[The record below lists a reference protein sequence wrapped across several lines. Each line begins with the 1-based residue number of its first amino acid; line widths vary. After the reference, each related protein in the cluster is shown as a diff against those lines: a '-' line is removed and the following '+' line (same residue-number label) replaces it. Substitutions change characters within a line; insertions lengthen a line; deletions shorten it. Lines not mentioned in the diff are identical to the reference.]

1 MLQHSTIKF
10 NLMVVGITVVF
21 AGCAGGGGSSNLTN
35 TSSYNTPV
43 LAGTIDPLVGTSE
56 GYAITTIKSKDI
68 NADGVDE
75 VVIGGRESQLFVDAN
90 HQKNQLAIFGWNNNS
105 TKLTNETSTWF
116 SGSDNVITG
125 TEPSIK
131 FGNFTGQA
139 GDQLDMFVAGGTDS
153 DGVLAPSIIFKNNG
167 NNTFTRVDLPGSDGW
182 AHGSDVGDINGD
194 GIDDMISVGYGTRYS
209 TTILGG
215 PTPSV
220 IQNNSSGGD
229 SVTLGEFLGAGNGT
243 YALFTNGTATP
254 TFQKFNTS
262 TKNWDS
268 QGISIIDEDT
278 NLAVNIPTGRHTI
291 RIQAIEVNDDGLQ
304 DFLMITRPN
313 NGENGW
319 DESTQKSYVEFY
331 KNLGG
336 GKFEKT
342 ALFFKDNALFYNVE
356 VKDIDG
362 DGVDDIFLGS
372 TGDGSTVLMGN
383 ANGSDIVYAE
393 ASAEMIAQFEDEI
406 SENSGIGAVN
416 IVKGPGGKSYL
427 VGTAKS
433 YNGDN
438 QLEKVYYS
446 EITNSGVV
454 TLDENVAALQE
465 MWPQLSAAEAEEIL
479 SLTGTQ
485 FSNGVITNL
494 AKAHNPV
501 GQLLIPTRT
510 GRFVPMRGSVSGV
523 NFGGSA
529 KMIATDSFNR
539 GYNINMSGTAV
550 DGENLWTKRTFTP
563 TDYSSAALSL
573 SERVV
578 TLGDYKF
585 STNSDNQTSF
595 AYSGIRLSDDFGL
608 QVSLAQLSTNPW
620 LNLSGAWGK
629 ISGANLAEISGVY
642 TKSKYTIRGGI
653 IRTTTE
659 FQPGLVTEISPITS
673 AWTDVEFGVNE
684 NFTLGSGIFP
694 TAVSGDITA
703 EIPTGVD
710 SNGEVKYKSVKADII
725 SSLVGYARMNYSNQ
739 LKNHKNI
746 TYGVS
751 TISSTTKN
759 ASLFANIKIVF

>member
-1 MLQHSTIKF
+1 MLQHSSIKF

-131 FGNFTGQA
+131 FGDFTGQA

-304 DFLMITRPN
+304 DFLMIPRPN
-313 NGENGW
+313 NGESGW

-406 SENSGIGAVN
+406 NENSGIGAVN

-433 YNGDN
+433 YQGNN

-454 TLDENVAALQE
+454 TLNQNVAALQS
-465 MWPQLSAAEAEEIL
+465 MWPHLSNAEAEEIL

-510 GRFVPMRGSVSGV
+510 GRFVPIRGSISGA

-529 KMIATDSFNR
+529 KMMATDSFNR
-539 GYNINMSGTAV
+539 GYSINMSGTAV
-550 DGENLWTKRTFTP
+550 DGENLWAKRTFTP

-573 SERVV
+573 SEGLV
-578 TLGDYKF
+578 TLGDYKL
-585 STNSDNQTSF
+585 SINSDNQTSF
-595 AYSGIRLSDDFGL
+595 AYNGIRLSDDFGL

-673 AWTDVEFGVNE
+673 AWTDVEFGVDE
-684 NFTLGSGIFP
+684 NLTLGSGIFP

-703 EIPTGVD
+703 EMPTGVD
-710 SNGEVKYKSVKADII
+710 SNGEVKYQSVKADII

-739 LKNHKNI
+739 LKNYKNI
-746 TYGVS
+746 TYNVS

-759 ASLFANIKIVF
+759 ASLFANVKIEF

>member
-1 MLQHSTIKF
+1 MLQHSSIKF

-131 FGNFTGQA
+131 FGNFTGQT

-313 NGENGW
+313 DGENGW

-336 GKFEKT
+336 GEFEKT

-393 ASAEMIAQFEDEI
+393 AGAEMIAQFEDEI

-550 DGENLWTKRTFTP
+550 DGENLWAKRTFTP

-684 NFTLGSGIFP
+684 NLTLGSGIFP

-703 EIPTGVD
+703 EMPTGVD
-710 SNGEVKYKSVKADII
+710 SNGEVKYQSVKADII

-739 LKNHKNI
+739 LKNYKNI
-746 TYGVS
+746 TYNVS

-759 ASLFANIKIVF
+759 ASLFANIKIEF

>member
-1 MLQHSTIKF
+1 
-10 NLMVVGITVVF
+10 MVLAITLVF
-21 AGCAGGGGSSNLTN
+21 AGCAGSGGSSNLTY
-35 TSSYNTPV
+35 TSSYKTPV
-43 LAGTIDPLVGTSE
+43 LAGTIDPLVGTAA
-56 GYAITTIKSKDI
+56 GWGITAIHAKDI

-75 VVIGGRESQLFVDAN
+75 VVIGGRESQQFVDAN
-90 HQKNQLAIFGWNNNS
+90 HQKNQMAIFGWNNNS
-105 TKLTNETSTWF
+105 TKLTDETTTWF
-116 SGSDNVITG
+116 SGSDNVIIG

-131 FGNFTGQA
+131 FGNFTGQI
-139 GDQLDMFVAGGTDS
+139 GNQLDVFVAGGTDS
-153 DGVLAPSIIFKNNG
+153 NGVLAPSVIFKNNG

-182 AHGSDVGDINGD
+182 AHGSDVADINGD
-194 GIDDMISVGYGTRYS
+194 GIDDMLTIGYSDRWS
-209 TTILGG
+209 TTIMGG
-215 PTPSV
+215 ETPTVTQNTAARYAESV
-220 IQNNSSGGD
+220 AM
-229 SVTLGEFLGAGNGT
+229 GEFLGLNNGT

-254 TFQKFNTS
+254 FFQKFNSS
-262 TKNWDS
+262 TNKWDT
-268 QGISIIDEDT
+268 QPITIKDDNP

-291 RIQAIEVNDDGLQ
+291 RIQAIELNNDGLKDFLMVTRPNDDGV
-304 DFLMITRPN
+304 
-313 NGENGW
+313 NGW

-336 GKFEKT
+336 GEFEKT
-342 ALFFKDNALFYNVE
+342 ALFFKDQAVFYNIE
-356 VKDIDG
+356 VKDING
-362 DGVDDIFLGS
+362 DGVDDIYLGA
-372 TGDGSTVLMGN
+372 TGFGTTVLLGDRN
-383 ANGSDIVYAE
+383 CCGHIVYTE
-393 ASAEMIAQFEDEI
+393 AGADMIDKFEDRI
-406 SENSGIGAVN
+406 SANTDGTGVGAVN

-427 VGTAKS
+427 VGTAKL
-433 YNGDN
+433 YQGDN

-454 TLDENVAALQE
+454 TLNQNVAALQE

-550 DGENLWTKRTFTP
+550 DGENLWAKRTFTP

-759 ASLFANIKIVF
+759 ASLFANIKIEF